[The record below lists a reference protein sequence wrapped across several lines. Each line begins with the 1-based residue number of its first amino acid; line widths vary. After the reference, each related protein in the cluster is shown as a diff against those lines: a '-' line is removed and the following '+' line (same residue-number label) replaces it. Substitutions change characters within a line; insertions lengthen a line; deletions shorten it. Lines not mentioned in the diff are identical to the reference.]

1 MLYERAISPSASLP
15 ALPARAFS
23 RKGSTMGDFDSYA
36 AAAGRLLLVTLFFVS
51 GLGKLAAPAATKTY
65 IVAMGLP
72 FPAVALWI
80 SILVELG
87 GGVLF
92 LIGYHTR
99 IVALGLALYSI
110 ATALIF
116 HHHLAD
122 QNQMLHFLKD
132 LAIAGGFLQVAAFG
146 GGALSLDARGAG
158 QGY

>member
-1 MLYERAISPSASLP
+1 MINVE
-15 ALPARAFS
+15 
-23 RKGSTMGDFDSYA
+23 SYA
-36 AAAGRLLLVTLFFVS
+36 AAVGRLLLIALFFVS
-51 GLGKLAAPAATKTY
+51 AIGKLAAPAATKAY

-72 FPAVALWI
+72 FPDLAFWI

-87 GGVLF
+87 GGALF
-92 LIGYHTR
+92 LIGYQTR

-110 ATALIF
+110 ATALLF

-146 GGALSLDARGAG
+146 GGALSLDARRTG
-158 QGY
+158 QGS